1 MGYWYVI
8 KYQILKET
16 FISLYT
22 PYFLKG
28 FILKKNTRNSI
39 WDLSNKKWLFWT
51 GGLGVIAFFLIILPI
66 LGAILLITGLIL
78 YYTIFRKKAKHFD
91 YHIDNLSV
99 KICIVIGNIF
109 CALAIILI
117 FIGILAYFGVIT
129 TAPVNNTTIEN
140 PSNSNNALASCTSDH
155 PFKCGNT
162 CYSCDKPNTKLCCL
176 SETDNWC
183 CPVNQDCDYNSKGCI
198 DNTIP
203 KIIETTP
210 TNGAY
215 DIDKYNTQIA
225 SQCDNEISLLWM
237 QKSYKQIQ
245 SKVIECK
252 RLIFTKQQYLNS
264 ISNEISADDKARYD
278 YALASID
285 SMINLM
291 NYWYSLSS
299 AVQLDASASYTEQKQ
314 AENDLLKNFNLMIA
328 SMYKLKTTYP
338 DFYSPEDTSPQFIEA
353 FREFDHAFDTE
364 YDTRYSD
371 PYAKYFLKV
380 DALNPLV
387 ITETDKLTKGLGGDD
402 NAIEWK
408 IFEYVRDSVT
418 YNHDPNWQTDWAQ
431 SPAITIFT
439 DKGDCDD
446 HSILLA
452 SMFMRAGIQNVKLCY
467 GDNHMWVAVDNTGWD
482 ATCKNCIQSSIA
494 KDTYTG
500 NCYEINSYINS
511 VGKCK
516 KDQTP
521 YGECSTYNVGYY
533 CNNGELTYACT
544 KCGCANDYPYCNTQ
558 TNICVNCPAGTIW
571 GKDNLCH
578 QPCGSS
584 TTYCET
590 GSHCS
595 NGQCYF
601 N

>member
-1 MGYWYVI
+1 
-8 KYQILKET
+8 
-16 FISLYT
+16 
-22 PYFLKG
+22 
-28 FILKKNTRNSI
+28 LKKNTHNSV

-51 GGLGVIAFFLIILPI
+51 GGLGVIAFFLLLLRI
-66 LGAILLITGLIL
+66 LGIILLIVALIL
-78 YYTIFRKKAKHFD
+78 YYTVLKKKAKHFN
-91 YHIDNLSV
+91 YQVEKRSI
-99 KICIVIGNIF
+99 KISLVIGNIF
-109 CALAIILI
+109 CVLAIIVLI
-117 FIGILAYFGVIT
+117 IGTLAYFGVLT
-129 TAPVNNTTIEN
+129 PASENNTTIES
-140 PSNSNNALASCTSDH
+140 PSNNNNALASCTPDH

-162 CYSCDKPNTKLCCL
+162 CYTCDQPNTKLCCL
-176 SETDNWC
+176 SENENWC
-183 CPVNQDCDYNSKGCI
+183 CPVNQDCDYNNKDCK
-198 DNTIP
+198 DNSIVIP
-203 KIIETTP
+203 TETTL

-225 SQCDNEISLLWM
+225 SQCDNEIGLLWM

-252 RLIFTKQQYLNS
+252 RLIFTRQQYLNG
-264 ISNEISADDKARYD
+264 ISNQVSANDKARYN

-285 SMINLM
+285 SLINLM

-299 AVQLDASASYTEQKQ
+299 AIQLDSSASYTEQKQ
-314 AENDLLKNFNLMIA
+314 AEDDLLRNFNLMIA
-328 SMYKLKTTYP
+328 SMYNLKVAYP
-338 DFYSPEDTSPQFIEA
+338 DFYSPEETSPQFVEA

-387 ITETDKLTKGLGGDD
+387 ISETDKLTKGLGGDD

-408 IFEYVRDSVT
+408 IFGYVRDSIT

-431 SPAITIFT
+431 SPAITIFSS
-439 DKGDCDD
+439 KGDCDD
-446 HSILLA
+446 HAILLA

-467 GDNHMWVAVDNTGWD
+467 GDSHMWVAVDNTGWD

-500 NCYEINSYINS
+500 NCYEINSYINA

-521 YGECSTYNVGYY
+521 YGECSTYNVGFY
-533 CNNGELTYACT
+533 CNNGELVNACT
-544 KCGCANDYPYCNTQ
+544 KCGCASDYPNCNTQ
-558 TNICVNCPAGTIW
+558 TNICVNCPTGTIF

-590 GSHCS
+590 GSHCK
-595 NGQCYF
+595 NGQCYY